1 MADVTSLSESAQ
13 ALFCAIADGV
23 GKNNITNVLSLTKY
37 PTYTDFAAGGW
48 NNKTNRKRID

>member
-23 GKNNITNVLSLTKY
+23 GKNNIAKVLNLVKY
-37 PTYTDFAAGGW
+37 PTFTAFLLGGW
-48 NNKTNRKRID
+48 NNKTN